1 MKKLHII
8 IITIILLLSACSAA
22 IFLTQ
27 TPAATVTETSAMTSP
42 HMSSTEIAQSAE
54 QPSQTK
60 SEQASEE
67 PCAGQLT
74 AHYIDVGQGDCEFIE
89 LPNNETMLID
99 AGDSGSGPEITAYIK
114 NLGYDTINYL
124 VATHPHADHIGGM
137 SYVIKNINVV
147 HMYMPEKST
156 DTKTFENLLQTIL
169 DMNIKVEKAESG
181 TEILNTE
188 NLKIDILAPDSEQYK
203 NLNNYSAVIKMDYK
217 NTSFLFMGD
226 AEKEVEEKLPNKE
239 IQTDVLKVGHHG
251 SDTSSTAAF
260 LEKVSPKYAVISCGK
275 NNKYGHPDSITLQN
289 LESVG
294 SVILRTDLDGT
305 IIIRSDGVLLTQL

>member
-27 TPAATVTETSAMTSP
+27 IPAATVTETSALTSP

-54 QPSQTK
+54 PPIQTK
-60 SEQASEE
+60 SASEE

-137 SYVIKNINVV
+137 SYVIKNLNIV
-147 HMYMPEKST
+147 HMYMPERST
-156 DTKTFENLLQTIL
+156 NTKTFENLLQTIL
-169 DMNIKVEKAESG
+169 DMNIKVKKAESG

-188 NLKIDILAPDSEQYK
+188 NLKIGILAPDSETYK

-275 NNKYGHPDSITLQN
+275 NNRYGHPDSITLQN

>member
-1 MKKLHII
+1 MKKLHIV

-27 TPAATVTETSAMTSP
+27 TPAATVTETSALTSP
-42 HMSSTEIAQSAE
+42 HMSSTEITQSAE
-54 QPSQTK
+54 PPIQTE
-60 SEQASEE
+60 SAAEE

-137 SYVIKNINVV
+137 SYVIKNLNIV

-156 DTKTFENLLQTIL
+156 NTKTFENLLQTIL

-181 TEILNTE
+181 TVILNTE

-275 NNKYGHPDSITLQN
+275 NNRYGHPDSITLQN

>member
-1 MKKLHII
+1 MKKLHIV

-27 TPAATVTETSAMTSP
+27 TPAATVTETSALTSP

-54 QPSQTK
+54 PPIQTE
-60 SEQASEE
+60 SAAEE

-137 SYVIKNINVV
+137 SYVIKNLNIV

-156 DTKTFENLLQTIL
+156 NTKTFENLLQTIL

-181 TEILNTE
+181 TVILNTE

-275 NNKYGHPDSITLQN
+275 NNRYGHPDSITLQN

>member
-27 TPAATVTETSAMTSP
+27 TPAATVTETSALTSP

-54 QPSQTK
+54 PPIQTE
-60 SEQASEE
+60 SAAEE

-137 SYVIKNINVV
+137 SYVIKNLNIV

-156 DTKTFENLLQTIL
+156 NTKTFENLLQTIL

-181 TEILNTE
+181 TVILNTE

-275 NNKYGHPDSITLQN
+275 NNRYGHPDSITLQN

-305 IIIRSDGVLLTQL
+305 IIIRSNGVLLTQL

>member
-27 TPAATVTETSAMTSP
+27 TPAATVTETSALTSP

-54 QPSQTK
+54 PPIQTE
-60 SEQASEE
+60 SAAEE

-137 SYVIKNINVV
+137 SYVIKNLNIV

-156 DTKTFENLLQTIL
+156 NTKTFENLLQTIL

-181 TEILNTE
+181 TVILNTE

-275 NNKYGHPDSITLQN
+275 NNRYGHPDSITLQN

>member
-1 MKKLHII
+1 MKKLHIV

-27 TPAATVTETSAMTSP
+27 TPAATVTETSALTSP

-54 QPSQTK
+54 PPIQTE
-60 SEQASEE
+60 SAAEE

-137 SYVIKNINVV
+137 SYVIKNLNIV

-156 DTKTFENLLQTIL
+156 NTKTFENLLQTIL

-181 TEILNTE
+181 TVILNTE

-203 NLNNYSAVIKMDYK
+203 NLNNYSAVIKIDYK

-275 NNKYGHPDSITLQN
+275 NNRYGHPDSITLQN

>member
-8 IITIILLLSACSAA
+8 LITIILLLSACSAA

-27 TPAATVTETSAMTSP
+27 NPAATITETSAMTSP

-54 QPSQTK
+54 PPIQTE
-60 SEQASEE
+60 SAAEE

-156 DTKTFENLLQTIL
+156 NTKTFENLLQTIL

-188 NLKIDILAPDSEQYK
+188 NLKIDILAPDSETYK

-275 NNKYGHPDSITLQN
+275 NNRYGHPDSITLQN

>member
-8 IITIILLLSACSAA
+8 LITIILLLSACSAA

-27 TPAATVTETSAMTSP
+27 NPAATITETSAMTSP

-54 QPSQTK
+54 PPIQTE
-60 SEQASEE
+60 SAAEE

-156 DTKTFENLLQTIL
+156 NTKTFENLLQTIL

-188 NLKIDILAPDSEQYK
+188 
-203 NLNNYSAVIKMDYK
+203 
-217 NTSFLFMGD
+217 T
-226 AEKEVEEKLPNKE
+226 
-239 IQTDVLKVGHHG
+239 
-251 SDTSSTAAF
+251 
-260 LEKVSPKYAVISCGK
+260 
-275 NNKYGHPDSITLQN
+275 
-289 LESVG
+289 
-294 SVILRTDLDGT
+294 
-305 IIIRSDGVLLTQL
+305 

>member
-27 TPAATVTETSAMTSP
+27 NPAATVTETSALTSP
-42 HMSSTEIAQSAE
+42 YILSTEITPSAE
-54 QPSQTK
+54 QPAQTDSAQTAK
-60 SEQASEE
+60 K
-67 PCAGQLT
+67 PGAGQLT
-74 AHYIDVGQGDCEFIE
+74 AHFINVGQGDCEFIE

-137 SYVIKNINVV
+137 SYVIKSLNII
-147 HMYMPEKST
+147 HMYMPKKST
-156 DTKTFENLLQTIL
+156 NTKTFENLLQTIL
-169 DMNIKVEKAESG
+169 DMNISVEKAESG
-181 TEILNTE
+181 TEILNTG
-188 NLKIDILAPDSEQYK
+188 NLKIGILAPDSEAYK

-226 AEKEVEEKLPNKE
+226 AEKETEVKPVSYTHLTLPT
-239 IQTDVLKVGHHG
+239 I
-251 SDTSSTAAF
+251 
-260 LEKVSPKYAVISCGK
+260 C
-275 NNKYGHPDSITLQN
+275 
-289 LESVG
+289 SV
-294 SVILRTDLDGT
+294 
-305 IIIRSDGVLLTQL
+305 

>member
-27 TPAATVTETSAMTSP
+27 TPAATVTETSALTSP

-54 QPSQTK
+54 PPIQTK
-60 SEQASEE
+60 SASEE

-137 SYVIKNINVV
+137 SYVITNLNIV

-169 DMNIKVEKAESG
+169 DMNIKVKKAESG

-188 NLKIDILAPDSEQYK
+188 NLKIGILAPDSETYK

-275 NNKYGHPDSITLQN
+275 NNRYGHPDSITLQN

>member
-8 IITIILLLSACSAA
+8 IITILLLLTACSAA

-27 TPAATVTETSAMTSP
+27 NPAATVTETSALTSP
-42 HMSSTEIAQSAE
+42 YILSTEITQSAE
-54 QPSQTK
+54 QPSQTDSAQMAEK
-60 SEQASEE
+60 

-74 AHYIDVGQGDCEFIE
+74 AHFINVGQGDCEFIE

-137 SYVIKNINVV
+137 SYVIKNLNII
-147 HMYMPEKST
+147 HMYMPKVST
-156 DTKTFENLLQTIL
+156 NTKTFENLLQTIL
-169 DMNIKVEKAESG
+169 DMNISVEKAESG

-188 NLKIDILAPDSEQYK
+188 NLKIGILAPDSEAYK

-226 AEKEVEEKLPNKE
+226 AEKETEVKLQDE
-239 IQTDVLKVGHHG
+239 DVQADVLKVGHHG
-251 SDTSSTAAF
+251 SDTSSTTAF
-260 LEKVSPKYAVISCGK
+260 LEKVTPKYAIISCGK
-275 NNKYGHPDSITLQN
+275 NNKYGHPDSTVLQN
-289 LESVG
+289 LESIG
-294 SVILRTDLDGT
+294 SVILRTDQLGT
-305 IIIRSDGVLLTQL
+305 IIIRSDGTLLTQL

>member
-54 QPSQTK
+54 PPIQTE
-60 SEQASEE
+60 SAAEE

-137 SYVIKNINVV
+137 SYVIKNLNIV

-156 DTKTFENLLQTIL
+156 NTKTFENLLQTIL

-181 TEILNTE
+181 TVILNTE

-203 NLNNYSAVIKMDYK
+203 NLNNYSAVIKIDYK

-275 NNKYGHPDSITLQN
+275 NNRYGHPDSITLQN

>member
-27 TPAATVTETSAMTSP
+27 TPVATVTETSALTSP
-42 HMSSTEIAQSAE
+42 HMSSTEITQSAE
-54 QPSQTK
+54 PPIQTE
-60 SEQASEE
+60 SAAEE

-137 SYVIKNINVV
+137 SYVIKNLNIV

-156 DTKTFENLLQTIL
+156 NTKTFENLLQTIL
-169 DMNIKVEKAESG
+169 DMNIKVEEAESG
-181 TEILNTE
+181 TVILNTE

-275 NNKYGHPDSITLQN
+275 NNRYGHPDSITLQN

>member
-1 MKKLHII
+1 MKKLHIV

-54 QPSQTK
+54 PPIQTE
-60 SEQASEE
+60 SAAEE

-137 SYVIKNINVV
+137 SYVIKNLNIV

-156 DTKTFENLLQTIL
+156 NTKTFENLLQTIL

-181 TEILNTE
+181 TVILNTE

-275 NNKYGHPDSITLQN
+275 NNRYGHPDSITLQN

>member
-1 MKKLHII
+1 MKKLHIV

-27 TPAATVTETSAMTSP
+27 TPAATVTETSALTSP

-54 QPSQTK
+54 PPIQTE
-60 SEQASEE
+60 SAAEE

-137 SYVIKNINVV
+137 SYVIKNLNIV

-156 DTKTFENLLQTIL
+156 NTKTFENLLQTIL
-169 DMNIKVEKAESG
+169 DMNIKVEKTESG
-181 TEILNTE
+181 TVILNTE

-275 NNKYGHPDSITLQN
+275 NNRYGHPDSITLQN

>member
-27 TPAATVTETSAMTSP
+27 TPAATVTETSALTSP

-54 QPSQTK
+54 PPIQTK
-60 SEQASEE
+60 SASEE

-169 DMNIKVEKAESG
+169 DMNIKVKKAESG

-188 NLKIDILAPDSEQYK
+188 NLKIGILAPDSETYK

-275 NNKYGHPDSITLQN
+275 NNRYGHPDSITLQN